1 MVDPTDPNATVQ
13 QNGDGAPLV
22 SQTNALATRGL
33 ARVAA
38 AEAALAAL
46 LAEPAEDGSDGGEL
60 IHDYRVALRRLR
72 SVLRPLGFAFGKRK
86 TKALADQLREI
97 ANLTGELRDEE
108 VLRETLADLDLEAA
122 TRAAVNDWMV
132 GRTRREKGLR
142 ARVLRQMRGNTDAP
156 KGIREVLRRIVTLLT
171 AQPKHMLADA
181 SIADAATKETRHTI
195 DKRTDAASPSDVESM
210 HRLRIAYK
218 RMRYTLELV
227 DGFVDF
233 EAAPAEKLATK
244 LQKHLGKLHDL
255 DEALLRMSRARGLP
269 SAARERVLH
278 VLKKTR
284 SKAER
289 KAWEEAREARA
300 TMAAFYERNVDDPPT
315 K

>member
-1 MVDPTDPNATVQ
+1 MTEPTDPDSSAQ
-13 QNGDGAPLV
+13 ANGGRAPLM
-22 SQTNALATRGL
+22 SQTSELATRGL
-33 ARVAA
+33 ARVAE
-38 AEAALAAL
+38 AEATLAAL
-46 LAEPAEDGSDGGEL
+46 LSEPARDGGDGGEL
-60 IHDYRVALRRLR
+60 LHDYRVALRRLR

-86 TKALADQLREI
+86 TTALADQLREI

-108 VLRETLADLDLEAA
+108 VLRETLAALDLDVV
-122 TRAAVNDWMV
+122 TRAVINEWMV

-142 ARVLRQMRGNTDAP
+142 ARVLKQIRSDADAP
-156 KGIREVLRRIVTLLT
+156 KGIREVLRRITTLLT
-171 AQPKHMLADA
+171 APPKHALADA
-181 SIADAATKETRHTI
+181 SIAEAATKETQHTV

-227 DGFVDF
+227 NGFVEFD
-233 EAAPAEKLATK
+233 AAPAEKLATK

-269 SAARERVLH
+269 SVPRERVLH
-278 VLKKTR
+278 LLKKART
-284 SKAER
+284 KAER

-300 TMAAFYERNVDDPPT
+300 SLAALHGGDEPPN
-315 K
+315 

>member
-1 MVDPTDPNATVQ
+1 MVDPTDPRPVSAA
-13 QNGDGAPLV
+13 NGDGATLN
-22 SQTNALATRGL
+22 QANELATRGL

-46 LAEPAEDGSDGGEL
+46 LAEATHDSGGEL

-72 SVLRPLGFAFGKRK
+72 SVLRPLGFAFGNRK
-86 TKALADQLREI
+86 TRALADQLREI

-108 VLRETLADLDLEAA
+108 VLRETLCDLDLDDA
-122 TRAAVNDWMV
+122 TRAGVSAWMV

-142 ARVLRQMRGNTDAP
+142 ARVLRQIRLNVDARG
-156 KGIREVLRRIVTLLT
+156 GIREVLRRVVTLLT
-171 AQPKHMLADA
+171 AEPKHSLAET
-181 SIADAATKETRHTI
+181 SIAEGAIEETLLAI
-195 DKRTDAASPSDVESM
+195 DKRTHAADPSDVESM
-210 HRLRIAYK
+210 HRLRIGYK
-218 RMRYTLELV
+218 RLRYTLELV
-227 DGFVDF
+227 HGFVVF

-269 SAARERVLH
+269 AAARERVLH

-289 KAWEEAREARA
+289 RAWEEAREAQTA
-300 TMAAFYERNVDDPPT
+300 VAALRKHQTDGPSN
-315 K
+315 